1 MEATSPQDLTW
12 LLEDFA
18 QRTTHVRAVLV
29 TSRDGLKR
37 ASYNVTADNGVPDT
51 ISAAVSG
58 VQSLAEGV
66 SRYLGGNGVCRQSV
80 LELDTGCLFTMAAG
94 HGAVLSVLV
103 DEDADAGQVAYDMGL
118 LVKRVPEYL
127 SVDARTPHVP
137 GRAG

>member
-1 MEATSPQDLTW
+1 METTSPDLTW

-18 QRTTHVRAVLV
+18 QRTAHVRAVLV

-37 ASYNVTADNGVPDT
+37 ASYNVTADDGVPDT
-51 ISAAVSG
+51 ISAATSG

-80 LELDTGCLFTMAAG
+80 LELDAGCLFTMAAG

-103 DEDADAGQVAYDMGL
+103 DEEADAGQVAYDMGL

-127 SVDARTPHVP
+127 SVDARTPAAP

>member
-103 DEDADAGQVAYDMGL
+103 DEDADAGQVANDMGL